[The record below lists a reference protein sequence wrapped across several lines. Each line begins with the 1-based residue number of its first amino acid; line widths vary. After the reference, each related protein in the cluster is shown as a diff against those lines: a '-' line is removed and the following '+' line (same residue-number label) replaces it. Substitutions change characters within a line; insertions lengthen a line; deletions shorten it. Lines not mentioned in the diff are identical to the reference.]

1 MSTKISLIESDKI
14 IFKDFPKIN
23 INLINNIHEYL
34 ISLIKENKKL
44 KNCEDIMLS
53 QENLIF
59 NSKDYSFLSL
69 KDYLLYVVKYYEL
82 EDYILIYALIY
93 IERYCNET
101 SIILT
106 EFNIHKLLFTSI
118 LISIK
123 QLEDFYYN
131 NNYYSN
137 IIGVKNKDLNKL
149 EYNFVTKLDFK
160 LYVNK
165 SEYQKYKKYIE
176 KYMLLSK
183 LN

>member
-1 MSTKISLIESDKI
+1 
-14 IFKDFPKIN
+14 
-23 INLINNIHEYL
+23 
-34 ISLIKENKKL
+34 
-44 KNCEDIMLS
+44 MLS